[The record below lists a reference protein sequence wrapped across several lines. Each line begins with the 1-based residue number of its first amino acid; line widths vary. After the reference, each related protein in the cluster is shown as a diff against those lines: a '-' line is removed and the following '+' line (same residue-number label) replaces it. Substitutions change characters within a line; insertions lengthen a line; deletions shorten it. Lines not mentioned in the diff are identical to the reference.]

1 MDHTTRT
8 RSKENEMNRF
18 LIAIATLVFAAGA
31 MLTPTAPAHA
41 GMKGRLAVGLA
52 LGAMAVMAHENRR
65 YKRHKRWKRRHHARR
80 HRHHKKAYVSKKSAP
95 KVEKVAEVEP
105 APIPELPEKKDLA
118 ALVQNENS
126 SISTAALE
134 PVEETASIGKTEAV
148 NTVEEVSATEATDE
162 PKTANKL
169 DCKKFFPAVGMTL
182 SVPCE

>member
-1 MDHTTRT
+1 
-8 RSKENEMNRF
+8 MNRF
-18 LIAIATLVFAAGA
+18 LIAIATVVFAVGA

-52 LGAMAVMAHENRR
+52 LGAMAVMAHEHRR
-65 YKRHKRWKRRHHARR
+65 EMRHRRWKKRHHARR
-80 HRHHKKAYVSKKSAP
+80 RTYKKKVYVSKKSTP
-95 KVEKVAEVEP
+95 KVEEVAKAEP
-105 APIPELPEKKDLA
+105 AALPEIPEKKADA

-134 PVEETASIGKTEAV
+134 PVEETASIDNAEPV
-148 NTVEEVSATEATDE
+148 NAVEEDSTTEPADE

-169 DCKKFFPAVGMTL
+169 DCKKFFPTVGMTL